1 MEKSEVP
8 QEEPCKDDEF
18 QKLLLTLPE
27 ERNWDGTSLYLY
39 QGFWCPS
46 IAIKP
51 VFSFQQHFQALG
63 SDLILASTPKSGTT
77 WLKALTF
84 SILNRTRYTLKD
96 SPLHTTSPHG
106 LVPFVEFD
114 VYLKNKSPNLM
125 LLPSPRI
132 FATHVP
138 YGSLPSSI
146 KESNCRIVYV
156 CRNAVDQLISYWHFA
171 LKLRRGNVKPL
182 SLDEGFEK
190 FCHGVHSFGPFAE
203 HVLGY
208 WKANLDRPKNVLFLK
223 YEDMKEDVFSHT
235 KRLAEFLGCPF
246 SAMEEEQGV
255 IQEIC
260 GLCSFENLKDLE
272 VNKSGKRPSGV
283 PNSAFFRNGKV
294 GDWGDHLSPSKAE
307 YLEKLIEEKLSGS
320 GLTLKICPKFQKE
333 DECKP
338 SSEMEA

>member
-51 VFSFQQHFQALG
+51 VFSFQQHFQALD
-63 SDLILASTPKSGTT
+63 SDLILASTPK
-77 WLKALTF
+77 
-84 SILNRTRYTLKD
+84 I
-96 SPLHTTSPHG
+96 
-106 LVPFVEFD
+106 
-114 VYLKNKSPNLM
+114 
-125 LLPSPRI
+125 RI

-146 KESNCRIVYV
+146 KESDCRIVYV

-203 HVLGY
+203 HVGRVLGMSIFCHGR
-208 WKANLDRPKNVLFLK
+208 K
-223 YEDMKEDVFSHT
+223 
-235 KRLAEFLGCPF
+235 
-246 SAMEEEQGV
+246 QGV